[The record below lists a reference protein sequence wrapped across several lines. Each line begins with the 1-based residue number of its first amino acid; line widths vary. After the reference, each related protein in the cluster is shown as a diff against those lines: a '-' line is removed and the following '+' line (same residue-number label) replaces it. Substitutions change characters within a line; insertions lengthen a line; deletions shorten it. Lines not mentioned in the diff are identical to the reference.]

1 MEQIGRSAGPLR
13 WTEPKTETVFIFDI
27 YGTVHEIACDRS
39 EGGRAARR
47 QHEVAGKIARSVI
60 QRWLA
65 AVALAI
71 FGLGIV
77 AEPGLA
83 AERTPISGVEETW

>member
-1 MEQIGRSAGPLR
+1 MERIDRSAGPVR

-27 YGTVHEIACDRS
+27 YGAVHEIACDRS
-39 EGGRAARR
+39 AGVRASRR
-47 QHEVAGKIARSVI
+47 QDEVEGEVTKSVI

-71 FGLGIV
+71 LGLGIV

-83 AERTPISGVEETW
+83 TERTPASGVQESW